1 MRYKQ
6 FLKIFTNI
14 FISKSNLVRINQNE
28 INMYKIIAYISF
40 FRMDEIRIGDFRQ
53 IVMAQDL
60 HKVCN
65 LLKSIFDIE
74 FLNNH
79 VRQQWMNYY
88 DFEYIDQKI
97 IAGIEKNQPNAN
109 KIIQLLDKKLN
120 RRLKTSL
127 S

>member
-6 FLKIFTNI
+6 FLRIFTNI

-53 IVMAQDL
+53 IVLAQDL
-60 HKVCN
+60 NKVRN
-65 LLKSIFDIE
+65 LLKTIFDIE

-79 VRQQWMNYY
+79 VR
-88 DFEYIDQKI
+88 
-97 IAGIEKNQPNAN
+97 
-109 KIIQLLDKKLN
+109 
-120 RRLKTSL
+120 
-127 S
+127 